1 MLTKRVVGF
10 LRPIAK
16 RYFRSEIRDLGRV
29 PAGAA
34 LVSNHSGGL
43 TDLPTFA
50 VDFYDRFGYDRRLY
64 TLSHDILSVL
74 DPRYRAGQARGF
86 PIPPLVHARHTASVK
101 HSMEGVTL
109 RADSVK
115 LGCEQHDSRGRK

>member
-1 MLTKRVVGF
+1 MLTKRVVGS

-86 PIPPLVHARHTASVK
+86 PIPPLVHARHTASVNIRLK
-101 HSMEGVTL
+101 
-109 RADSVK
+109 A
-115 LGCEQHDSRGRK
+115 

>member
-50 VDFYDRFGYDRRLY
+50 VDFYDLFGYDRRLY
-64 TLSHDILSVL
+64 TLSHDILSVEPTTEFL
-74 DPRYRAGQARGF
+74 QRIGF
-86 PIPPLVHARHTASVK
+86 IPASRDRVARHWPRTP
-101 HSMEGVTL
+101 
-109 RADSVK
+109 R
-115 LGCEQHDSRGRK
+115 

>member
-1 MLTKRVVGF
+1 VLTKRVVGF

-16 RYFRSEIRDLGRV
+16 RYFRSEIRDLGRI
-29 PAGAA
+29 PAGGAL

-64 TLSHDILSVL
+64 TLSHDILSVEPTKEFL
-74 DPRYRAGQARGF
+74 QRIGF
-86 PIPPLVHARHTASVK
+86 IPASRDRVARHWPRTP
-101 HSMEGVTL
+101 
-109 RADSVK
+109 R
-115 LGCEQHDSRGRK
+115 